1 MVDAAGGGRSLV
13 AAVENKLEGT
23 GGWDPLTEAD
33 IRAQRL
39 ILSLLSHRWPS
50 LRIVG
55 EEDGCEEAAAS
66 KGLAKSLLE
75 EQSLKEDIVN
85 EEEVPSALKEL
96 PIEDLCLFVDPLDG
110 TKEFTKG
117 NYPAVQ
123 TLIGIA
129 LRGRPIAGVMH
140 APFHAPVGSSQPGA
154 HQHTHSEHL
163 APFARTHE
171 THTHEAHTKHS
182 LTCTRS
188 HTHIHSHSHT
198 LSLSLG
204 YSFVVQRPL
213 PSPSPPTFSS
223 TPSQEH
229 SCLTLADYKGATV
242 YGIVGGGCH
251 GLSQFPPVEQ
261 GDRLVVTT
269 SASRGSPKLLPIL
282 EAMEPCDFLRCGGA
296 GNKFMHLLRGAA
308 HVYVFPD
315 PYTSLWDTCAG
326 EACLLAKFPNA
337 KVTDCHAGEQLLYT
351 EDNDPNN
358 SRGILATVD
367 DHAKYLLIAQKAIT
381 KL

>member
-1 MVDAAGGGRSLV
+1 MVLRELLSACVDCARRAAGEIHAVVEAAGGGRSLV
-13 AAVENKLEGT
+13 EAVENKLEGK

-66 KGLAKSLLE
+66 GGLARRLLE
-75 EQSLKEDIVN
+75 QSPLQESIVA
-85 EEEVPSALKEL
+85 EEEVPSVLREL
-96 PIEDLCLFVDPLDG
+96 PIDDICVFVDPLDG

-117 NYPAVQ
+117 NYAAVQ

-140 APFHAPVGSSQPGA
+140 APFHTP
-154 HQHTHSEHL
+154 
-163 APFARTHE
+163 
-171 THTHEAHTKHS
+171 
-182 LTCTRS
+182 
-188 HTHIHSHSHT
+188 
-198 LSLSLG
+198 
-204 YSFVVQRPL
+204 
-213 PSPSPPTFSS
+213 PSPEQP
-223 TPSQEH
+223 
-229 SCLTLADYKGATV
+229 DYKGATV

-251 GLSQFPPVEQ
+251 GLSQFPEVEE
-261 GDRLVVTT
+261 RKRMVVTT

-282 EAMEPCDFLRCGGA
+282 EALEPCDFLRCGGA
-296 GNKFMHLLRGAA
+296 GNKFMHMLRGAA
-308 HVYVFPD
+308 QVYVFPD

-326 EACLLAKFPNA
+326 EACLLARYPNA
-337 KVTDCHAGEQLLYT
+337 KVTDCHTGEELLYT
-351 EDNDPNN
+351 PDNDTNN
-358 SRGILATVD
+358 ALGILATVE
-367 DHAKYLLIAQKAIT
+367 DHDKYLRIAQKAIT